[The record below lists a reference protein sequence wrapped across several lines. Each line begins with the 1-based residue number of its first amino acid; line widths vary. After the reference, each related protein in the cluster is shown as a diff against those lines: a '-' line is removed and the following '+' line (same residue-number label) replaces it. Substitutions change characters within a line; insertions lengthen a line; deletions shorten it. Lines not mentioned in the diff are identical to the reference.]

1 MSAFDI
7 FNNSIVKIGSL
18 KRGEDYGDD
27 EPKFIEECEISGDLQ
42 PYNGGLAQREY
53 GIEEE
58 VTAKL
63 YTKTNESITAGKTA
77 EINNVKYDIVYA
89 LHWDFG
95 TVALLRKREI

>member
-7 FNNSIVKIGSL
+7 FNNCIGKIGRVS
-18 KRGEDYGDD
+18 RGDDYGDD
-27 EPKFIEECEISGDLQ
+27 ELKFIEECEISGDLQ

-63 YTKTNESITAGKTA
+63 YTKTNENITAGKTA
-77 EINNVKYDIVYA
+77 VINDVKYDVVYA

-95 TVALLRKREI
+95 TVALLRKR